1 MREVHPGHTFR
12 SGLLVLTLAAVG
24 FAADPLVGTWKL
36 DVMSSKYPPG
46 ARPPKELTEIYAER
60 DSTTMAFTA
69 NRVSATGVSSSGTIL
84 WPLGGGIVQ
93 DPDRTQP
100 QGRMIVQILLRPG
113 EWWTVFLMNGVQ
125 ARLLHKK
132 VSNDGRTLTQTETA
146 TDAQGSP
153 IEQVQ
158 VYHRQ

>member
-1 MREVHPGHTFR
+1 
-12 SGLLVLTLAAVG
+12 
-24 FAADPLVGTWKL
+24 
-36 DVMSSKYPPG
+36 
-46 ARPPKELTEIYAER
+46 
-60 DSTTMAFTA
+60 
-69 NRVSATGVSSSGTIL
+69 
-84 WPLGGGIVQ
+84 
-93 DPDRTQP
+93 
-100 QGRMIVQILLRPG
+100 MIVQIFLRPG

-132 VSNDGRTLTQTETA
+132 VSNHGRTPTQTETA